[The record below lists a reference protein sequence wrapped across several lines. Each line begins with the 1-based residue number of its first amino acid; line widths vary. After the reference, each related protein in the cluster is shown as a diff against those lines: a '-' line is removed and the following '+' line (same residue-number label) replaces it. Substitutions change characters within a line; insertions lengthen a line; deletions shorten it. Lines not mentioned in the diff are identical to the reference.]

1 MAGGPFAQFLNCMV
15 CAYDGV
21 VTRAE
26 RVYEGVEDD
35 HYRCDAGHEF
45 GVDWSR
51 GQPTEPAWPLS
62 AEMIAAIQ
70 HAGEGDGPGAM
81 TVDTVVRRFVRG
93 PALADGEA
101 LLAWLEGQA
110 GRRLRLPVVL
120 RRGEVG
126 FSLRCARVGG
136 GGDAWT
142 ICCDD
147 SALGVGL
154 DDRARQAC
162 GDAPMCA
169 LWLEGYWR
177 GGDERVFVVVKVGAS
192 VSAEELAE
200 AAAEHEEGAERV
212 R

>member
-1 MAGGPFAQFLNCMV
+1 MAGGPFAQFINCMV
-15 CAYDGV
+15 CGFEGV

-51 GQPTEPAWPLS
+51 GRPTEPAWPLS
-62 AEMIAAIQ
+62 AEMTAAIQ
-70 HAGEGDGPGAM
+70 HAGERDGPGAM
-81 TVDTVVRRFVRG
+81 TAEPEVRRFVRG
-93 PALADGEA
+93 AAAADGEA
-101 LLAWLEGQA
+101 LLVWLEGQA

-120 RRGEVG
+120 GRGAAG
-126 FSLRCARVGG
+126 FSLRGARVGG
-136 GGDAWT
+136 GGGALT
-142 ICCDD
+142 IRCED

-162 GDAPMCA
+162 GDAPTCA

-177 GGDERVFVVVKVGAS
+177 GGEERVFAVVKVGAS
-192 VSAEELAE
+192 VTAEELAD
-200 AAAEHEEGAERV
+200 AAAECEDTGV
-212 R
+212 